1 MTDHDDELL
10 ARLRAADP
18 AAALPPADPASVDRL
33 LEDTMSNDLQHETRE
48 TGARD
53 RSPMTWL
60 VAAAAVVIIAGV
72 GFFGAAQFGGDDPT
86 PPGATGDGSS
96 VGSSDLT
103 VTELAAPGQAAYAA
117 RCMVPSSQMLATQT
131 IAFDGVVDDITDGL
145 VTLTPTHFYAGP
157 ETDQAQVRAPA
168 PELQA
173 LIGAVEFEEGGRYL
187 VSARNGR
194 VSVCGF
200 TGPYRPELAALYDE
214 AFPG

>member
-18 AAALPPADPASVDRL
+18 AAALPPTDPASVDRL
-33 LEDTMSNDLQHETRE
+33 LEDTMSNDLQHESRE

-60 VAAAAVVIIAGV
+60 VAAAAVAIIAGV
-72 GFFGAAQFGGDDPT
+72 GFFAAAQLSGDDPT
-86 PPGATGDGSS
+86 PPSATDGSGA
-96 VGSSDLT
+96 GSTDLT

-117 RCMVPSSQMLATQT
+117 RCMVPDAQMLATQT

-145 VTLTPTHFYAGP
+145 VTLTPSRFYAGA
-157 ETDQAQVRAPA
+157 ETEQVQVRAPA
-168 PELQA
+168 AELQA
-173 LIGAVEFEEGGRYL
+173 LIGAVEFKDGERYL

-200 TGPYRPELAALYDE
+200 TGPYRPELAALYEE

>member
-18 AAALPPADPASVDRL
+18 AAALPPTDPASVDRL
-33 LEDTMSNDLQHETRE
+33 LEDTMSNDLQHESRE
-48 TGARD
+48 SGARD
-53 RSPMTWL
+53 RSPTTWL

-72 GFFGAAQFGGDDPT
+72 GFFAAAQLGGDDPT
-86 PPGATGDGSS
+86 PPSATDGSS
-96 VGSSDLT
+96 AGTTDLT
-103 VTELAAPGQAAYAA
+103 VTELSAPGQAAYAA
-117 RCMVPSSQMLATQT
+117 RCMVPDAPMLATQT

-145 VTLTPTHFYAGP
+145 VTLTPTRFYAGA
-157 ETDQAQVRAPA
+157 ETEQVQVRAPA
-168 PELQA
+168 AELRA
-173 LIGAVEFEEGGRYL
+173 LIGAVEFKDGERYL

-200 TGPYRPELAALYDE
+200 TGPYRPELAALYEE